1 MDKTDDLL
9 DEQLLGM
16 LRQNRKTD
24 LDGMQLFRTPD
35 GLYIATRRELRRARR
50 RQGLLAAAL
59 MGVMLVRAVCDNA
72 LFLGTLAVIALV
84 CAGIFR

>member
-9 DEQLLGM
+9 DAELLSM
-16 LRQNRKTD
+16 LRQHRKTD
-24 LDGMQLFRTPD
+24 LDGMQLFRTPE
-35 GLYIATRRELRRARR
+35 GLYIATRREVRRARR

-59 MGVMLVRAVCDNA
+59 VGVMLLRAVCDNA